1 MKAAM
6 SVFQV
11 QTMELMQ
18 FTAIVLMIGLTL
30 KLLLLPRRVEENSV
44 TGRSRW
50 LMFGGTALL
59 GVQFVLQMALGLR
72 EKGVTQAVML
82 NLTVFT
88 LVSWLLSLAI
98 LRLLTQGRLS
108 RVDAWLG
115 GGVWAAET
123 VLIAA
128 AAMTDGDSLLGD
140 SPLLRTAETVGSV
153 LYFAMQCYYVVRVV
167 TLLRR
172 MRRSLSD
179 YYDYDISQRIEWM
192 QVSIWVLAVLS
203 LFVPAFIF
211 APGRWLMGFAVVF
224 FYGTWYF
231 VDSFCDYVKGSMPRK
246 VAESLTPDPSPNSLI
261 PGPSRK
267 ERGVYSSSADNSSD
281 KGNHSPLLARGAG
294 GEASGG
300 EAVESAVAQWTAQGG
315 YRKSGLNKSMV
326 AGQMGVSVNQLSQW
340 LRHRD
345 QSFWDWLSDLRIDEA
360 KRIISQHRD
369 WTNEAVADACGF
381 NDRSA
386 FQKKFKQKT
395 GLTPAE
401 WTEQGE

>member
-1 MKAAM
+1 
-6 SVFQV
+6 
-11 QTMELMQ
+11 
-18 FTAIVLMIGLTL
+18 
-30 KLLLLPRRVEENSV
+30 
-44 TGRSRW
+44 
-50 LMFGGTALL
+50 
-59 GVQFVLQMALGLR
+59 
-72 EKGVTQAVML
+72 
-82 NLTVFT
+82 
-88 LVSWLLSLAI
+88 
-98 LRLLTQGRLS
+98 
-108 RVDAWLG
+108 VDAWLG

-172 MRRSLSD
+172 MRRSLHD

-246 VAESLTPDPSPNSLI
+246 VAESLTPDPSPNSLT

-267 ERGVYSSSADNSSD
+267 ERGVDSSADNNSAD

-294 GEASGG
+294 GEAFVG
-300 EAVESAVAQWTAQGG
+300 EASALLRGTTNESVTLQISSLLFIEAVGNYVKVCHLRNGQVRTDMLRATMKQMEETLKGYPMIVRCHRAFLVNLGQVEQ
-315 YRKSGLNKSMV
+315 
-326 AGQMGVSVNQLSQW
+326 
-340 LRHRD
+340 
-345 QSFWDWLSDLRIDEA
+345 
-360 KRIISQHRD
+360 IISHSGSTQLQIKHCH
-369 WTNEAVADACGF
+369 ESLPVS
-381 NDRSA
+381 RSNMA
-386 FQKKFKQKT
+386 HIKAAIKQ
-395 GLTPAE
+395 G
-401 WTEQGE
+401 